1 MGKNWK
7 RLSNG
12 KVMVKGAGTFDALVG
27 SRRQVWNRTAYKT
40 QHGKKHLTRKHL
52 KQNKAGRI
60 VSIKRS
66 SQATR
71 KKNLGAYIALA
82 RKNKGK
88 SFKKMS
94 KSMVKGTRKSG
105 KKKRSKRRK

>member
-12 KVMVKGAGTFDALVG
+12 KVMVNGAGTFETLVG
-27 SRRQVWNRTAYKT
+27 SRRKVWNRTAYKT
-40 QHGKKHLTRKHL
+40 QHGVKHLTRKHL

-66 SQATR
+66 KQATR
-71 KKNLGAYIALA
+71 KKNLGAYITLA
-82 RKNKGK
+82 KKNRGK

-94 KSMVKGTRKSG
+94 KSMVKGTRKNG
-105 KKKRSKRRK
+105 KKKRKGRK